1 VARRDVDDEPPYS
14 PIANRLQLGHHH
26 LDVPTRQKRRA
37 WIQFGKAAQH
47 ERIEIRPQRLL
58 IFGVGKT
65 GHEAPSPNRRV
76 NSAMTDRIRITKA
89 IGVLLDWSRLVG
101 LDKRQ
106 QELRRA
112 RFARGGAIDQLLD
125 CRLKLGDAPTAAAL
139 VDRDP
144 FAQSRGDDRAEIA
157 HTLRP
162 AARVA
167 GLAGAKA

>member
-1 VARRDVDDEPPYS
+1 
-14 PIANRLQLGHHH
+14 
-26 LDVPTRQKRRA
+26 
-37 WIQFGKAAQH
+37 
-47 ERIEIRPQRLL
+47 
-58 IFGVGKT
+58 
-65 GHEAPSPNRRV
+65 
-76 NSAMTDRIRITKA
+76 MTDRIRITKA